1 MGKIFSFIFLLLFT
15 FSLQAQN
22 KVSLNK
28 NGKVSNYMC
37 MEQASYENINGKVNL
52 SIIISDYNMLLELN
66 NIDEKLFV
74 CGSRLN
80 SKDIKIVLIDN
91 KKNITYTSN
100 SNIQVLLMCNKSKD
114 TFTVNFSGLV
124 KNKSSKINI
133 TSELNVKKTS
143 RKNLKTN

>member
-1 MGKIFSFIFLLLFT
+1 MGKIFSFIFLLFLT
-15 FSLQAQN
+15 FSVQAQN

-28 NGKVSNYMC
+28 NGKVVKYMC
-37 MEQASYENINGKVNL
+37 MEQASYQNINGKVNL
-52 SIIISDYNMLLELN
+52 SIIITDYNLLLELN

-91 KKNITYTSN
+91 KKSITYTSN
-100 SNIQVLLMCNKSKD
+100 SNIQVLLTCNKSKD

-124 KNKSSKINI
+124 KNRSSKINV
-133 TSELNVKKTS
+133 TSELHVKQTP
-143 RKNLKTN
+143 RKILKTN

>member
-1 MGKIFSFIFLLLFT
+1 MAKIFSFIFLLFLT

-22 KVSLNK
+22 LVSLTK
-28 NGKVSNYMC
+28 NGKVSRYMC
-37 MEQASYENINGKVNL
+37 MEQASYENINGKINL
-52 SIIISDYNMLLELN
+52 SIVITDYNMLLELN
-66 NIDEKLFV
+66 NIDEKLFD

-100 SNIQVLLMCNKSKD
+100 SNIQVLLKCNKSKD
-114 TFTVNFSGLV
+114 SFTVNFSGFV

-133 TSELNVKKTS
+133 ASELNVKKTP

>member
-1 MGKIFSFIFLLLFT
+1 MAKIFSFIFLLFFT
-15 FSLQAQN
+15 FSLYAQN
-22 KVSLNK
+22 KISLNK
-28 NGKVSNYMC
+28 NGKVAKYIC

-52 SIIISDYNMLLELN
+52 SIIITDYNLLLELN

-80 SKDIKIVLIDN
+80 SKDFKIVLIDN
-91 KKNITYTSN
+91 KKKITYTSN
-100 SNIQVLLMCNKSKD
+100 SNIQVLLKCNKSKN

-133 TSELNVKKTS
+133 ISELNVEQKPKQ
-143 RKNLKTN
+143 NLKTY

>member
-1 MGKIFSFIFLLLFT
+1 
-15 FSLQAQN
+15 
-22 KVSLNK
+22 
-28 NGKVSNYMC
+28 MC

-52 SIIISDYNMLLELN
+52 SIVINDYNMLLELN

-80 SKDIKIVLIDN
+80 SKEFKIVLIDN

-100 SNIQVLLMCNKSKD
+100 SNIQVLLTCNKNKD
-114 TFTVNFSGLV
+114 TFKVNFSGSV

-133 TSELNVKKTS
+133 TSELNVKQKP
-143 RKNLKTN
+143 KQNLKTN

>member
-1 MGKIFSFIFLLLFT
+1 MGKIFSFIFLLFFT

-28 NGKVSNYMC
+28 NGKVSKYMC
-37 MEQASYENINGKVNL
+37 MEQASYENINGKVNM
-52 SIIISDYNMLLELN
+52 SIIITDYNLLLELN
-66 NIDEKLFV
+66 NIDEKLFI

-124 KNKSSKINI
+124 KNRSSKINI
-133 TSELNVKKTS
+133 TSELHVKQMP
-143 RKNLKTN
+143 RQNLKTN

>member
-1 MGKIFSFIFLLLFT
+1 MAKIFSFIFLLFLT

-22 KVSLNK
+22 LVSLTK
-28 NGKVSNYMC
+28 NGKVSKYMC
-37 MEQASYENINGKVNL
+37 VEQASYENINGKINL
-52 SIIISDYNMLLELN
+52 SIILTDYNMLLELN
-66 NIDEKLFV
+66 NIDEKLFD

-100 SNIQVLLMCNKSKD
+100 SNIQVLLKCNKSKD
-114 TFTVNFSGLV
+114 SFTVNFSGLV

-133 TSELNVKKTS
+133 ASELNVKKTP

>member
-1 MGKIFSFIFLLLFT
+1 MGKIFSFIFLLFLT
-15 FSLQAQN
+15 FSVQAQN

-28 NGKVSNYMC
+28 NGKVSKYMC
-37 MEQASYENINGKVNL
+37 MEQASYQNINGKVNL
-52 SIIISDYNMLLELN
+52 SIIITDYNLLLELN

-80 SKDIKIVLIDN
+80 SKDFKIVLIDN
-91 KKNITYTSN
+91 KKSITYTSN

-124 KNKSSKINI
+124 KNRSSKINV
-133 TSELNVKKTS
+133 TSELHVKQIP
-143 RKNLKTN
+143 RKILKTN

>member
-66 NIDEKLFV
+66 NIDEKFFV
-74 CGSRLN
+74 CGSKLN
-80 SKDIKIVLIDN
+80 SKDFKIVLIDN

-100 SNIQVLLMCNKSKD
+100 SNIRVLLKCNKSED
-114 TFTVNFSGLV
+114 TYTVNFSGLV

-133 TSELNVKKTS
+133 TSELYVKPTS

>member
-1 MGKIFSFIFLLLFT
+1 
-15 FSLQAQN
+15 
-22 KVSLNK
+22 
-28 NGKVSNYMC
+28 

-52 SIIISDYNMLLELN
+52 SIIITDYNLLLELN

-124 KNKSSKINI
+124 KNRSSKINI
-133 TSELNVKKTS
+133 TSELHVKQMP
-143 RKNLKTN
+143 RQNLKTN

>member
-1 MGKIFSFIFLLLFT
+1 MGKIFSFIFLLFFT

-28 NGKVSNYMC
+28 NGKVSKYMC
-37 MEQASYENINGKVNL
+37 MEQASYQNINGKVNL
-52 SIIISDYNMLLELN
+52 SIIITDYNLLLELN

-80 SKDIKIVLIDN
+80 SKDFKIVLIDN
-91 KKNITYTSN
+91 KKSITYTSN

-133 TSELNVKKTS
+133 TSELFVKQTP

>member
-1 MGKIFSFIFLLLFT
+1 MAKIFSFIFLLFFT
-15 FSLQAQN
+15 FSLHAQN
-22 KVSLNK
+22 KISLNK
-28 NGKVSNYMC
+28 NGKVAKYIC

-52 SIIISDYNMLLELN
+52 SIIITDYNLLLELN

-80 SKDIKIVLIDN
+80 SKDFKIVLIDN

-100 SNIQVLLMCNKSKD
+100 SNIQVLLKCNKSKN

-133 TSELNVKKTS
+133 ISELNVEQKPKQ
-143 RKNLKTN
+143 NLKTY

>member
-1 MGKIFSFIFLLLFT
+1 MGQIFSFIFLLFFT

-22 KVSLNK
+22 LVSLNK
-28 NGKVSNYMC
+28 NGKISKYMC
-37 MEQASYENINGKVNL
+37 MEQASYQNINGKVNL
-52 SIIISDYNMLLELN
+52 SINIIDYNMLLELN

-74 CGSRLN
+74 CGSKLN
-80 SKDIKIVLIDN
+80 SKDFKIVLIDN

-100 SNIQVLLMCNKSKD
+100 SNIQVLLKCNKSKD

-124 KNKSSKINI
+124 KNRSSKINI
-133 TSELNVKKTS
+133 TSELYVKQTS

>member
-1 MGKIFSFIFLLLFT
+1 MGKIFSFIFLLFFT

-28 NGKVSNYMC
+28 NGKVSKYMC
-37 MEQASYENINGKVNL
+37 MEQASYENINGKVNM
-52 SIIISDYNMLLELN
+52 SIIITDYNLLLELN
-66 NIDEKLFV
+66 NIDEKLFI

-133 TSELNVKKTS
+133 TSELYVKQTP

>member
-1 MGKIFSFIFLLLFT
+1 MAKLFSFIFSLFFI

-22 KVSLNK
+22 LVSLTK
-28 NGKVSNYMC
+28 NGKMSKYMC

-52 SIIISDYNMLLELN
+52 SIIITDYNMLLELN

-80 SKDIKIVLIDN
+80 SKEFKIVLIDN

-100 SNIQVLLMCNKSKD
+100 SNIQVLLTCNKNKD
-114 TFTVNFSGLV
+114 TFKVNFSGSV

-133 TSELNVKKTS
+133 SSVLNVKQKP
-143 RKNLKTN
+143 KQNLKTN